1 MSYVK
6 SDRYLDDNDVF
17 INKFGI
23 KDSRELEKVEGL
35 IVAKNSLDLRI
46 NPVRGDFN
54 IQHLQEIH
62 RRLFGELYEWAGK
75 LRHVDISKAGVLFA
89 HSSRIIPEFDKL
101 HRQIK
106 VDLQKDFVSK
116 EDVVSKLAY
125 YLGEINVIHPFRE
138 GNGRAQREF
147 IIQLAKALGY
157 ELNFKNILQEEMIQA
172 AMLSRV
178 YADNSLFE
186 QMISNRLSS
195 LENRDD

>member
-1 MSYVK
+1 MNYAE
-6 SDRYLDDNDVF
+6 SDDYLDDNHVF

-23 KDSRELEKVEGL
+23 KDKSELEKVEGL
-35 IVAKNSLDLRI
+35 IVAKNSLNLRI
-46 NPVRGDFN
+46 NPVQDDFS
-54 IQHLQEIH
+54 IKHLQEIH

-89 HSSRIIPEFDKL
+89 HSNRIIPEFERL

-106 VDLQKDFVSK
+106 AELQKKLVSK
-116 EDVVSKLAY
+116 EYAVSRLAY

-147 IIQLAKALGY
+147 IIQLAKAFGY
-157 ELNFKNILQEEMIQA
+157 ELNFKNISQEEMIKA
-172 AMLSRV
+172 AMQSRV

-186 QMISNRLSS
+186 QMIAERLHP
-195 LENRDD
+195 LEK